1 MIFTRA
7 LLVSMLVGILA
18 NCGGG
23 SSGGSSS
30 GIDTYSGSSTPAT
43 VSDSNKTDLADAAR
57 HATAYTLED
66 GGEQPSLPYGAS
78 VQTTD
83 LSTIINDAAQLTA
96 SSQSSTPS
104 AYIETYNCEI
114 SGSITWNFVGVS
126 QNTQTIPENG
136 TFIIDYDNCVNYQ
149 GDEGINGTMEFTY
162 RGYSEEQY
170 FYQEYDVAFDI
181 SYGGYSYSGVASCS
195 NFGETCRFSEDY
207 SIGGVSYRVEDSSV
221 SSGSTIDTYNVT
233 ATVYHETE
241 GYIVFSATDV
251 MIDSSGNVCSG
262 SIEVYNS
269 SQEVVLSVEFPDCNT
284 YILTYNGVAE
294 TYSQ

>member
-1 MIFTRA
+1 
-7 LLVSMLVGILA
+7 
-18 NCGGG
+18 
-23 SSGGSSS
+23 
-30 GIDTYSGSSTPAT
+30 
-43 VSDSNKTDLADAAR
+43 
-57 HATAYTLED
+57 
-66 GGEQPSLPYGAS
+66 
-78 VQTTD
+78 
-83 LSTIINDAAQLTA
+83 
-96 SSQSSTPS
+96 
-104 AYIETYNCEI
+104 
-114 SGSITWNFVGVS
+114 
-126 QNTQTIPENG
+126 
-136 TFIIDYDNCVNYQ
+136 
-149 GDEGINGTMEFTY
+149 MEFTY

-195 NFGETCRFSEDY
+195 NFGETCSFSEDY